1 MHTPDF
7 FQLFDIPVTLK
18 IDPADLRSRFLTLS
32 REYHPDFHTR
42 ADESARAEALEKSA
56 QLNRAWKLFQDPD
69 AVLRYVLMSKGL
81 MVEEEKYE
89 LPQDF
94 LMEVLEIN
102 EAVMDA
108 EEKDP
113 SLLQRI
119 DEIQK
124 EIYDPVKEIIEGYR
138 ETVHTE
144 KDLLRVKD
152 YYYKK
157 RYLDRLRRELA

>member
-18 IDPADLRSRFLTLS
+18 IDPADLRSRFLILS
-32 REYHPDFHTR
+32 REFHPDFYTR

-69 AVLRYVLMSKGL
+69 AILRYVLMSKGL
-81 MVEEEKYE
+81 MAEEEKYE

-113 SLLQRI
+113 VLLKRI

-157 RYLDRLRRELA
+157 KYLDRLRRELA

>member
-1 MHTPDF
+1 
-7 FQLFDIPVTLK
+7 
-18 IDPADLRSRFLTLS
+18 
-32 REYHPDFHTR
+32 
-42 ADESARAEALEKSA
+42 
-56 QLNRAWKLFQDPD
+56 
-69 AVLRYVLMSKGL
+69 
-81 MVEEEKYE
+81 
-89 LPQDF
+89 
-94 LMEVLEIN
+94 MEVLEIN
-102 EAVMDA
+102 EALMDA